1 MQAHTEWYGRFA
13 GIKKKPINFKFWIN
27 SNFELLNKL
36 RYNRK
41 MIMFSLFQF
50 HKSVIMINMIWTIWT
65 MHMSRTKG
73 GLLVPRTT
81 QWETGSQFAVVKKVN
96 NTAVIFGKS
105 KKWTLSLSLSS
116 KIFNILRQKPA
127 YICKTTPTVLL

>member
-1 MQAHTEWYGRFA
+1 
-13 GIKKKPINFKFWIN
+13 
-27 SNFELLNKL
+27 
-36 RYNRK
+36 
-41 MIMFSLFQF
+41 MFSLFQF
-50 HKSVIMINMIWTIWT
+50 RKSVIMINMIWTIWT

-105 KKWTLSLSLSS
+105 KKWTLSLSLSRR
-116 KIFNILRQKPA
+116 KYLIFYDKNPHTYVKRLQLFYCNKNE
-127 YICKTTPTVLL
+127 